1 MVRGAG
7 RARARFVCA
16 IAALAMFLGP
26 LGASAQTRTASQ
38 AERERRVEAARAER
52 LRAQSEA
59 ARREVRQLDS
69 RIAEADRRRAAAEAA
84 AAVAEARVALLRH
97 PLAGD
102 FLARARARA
111 ALESA
116 VIAAAFASRSDDPR
130 AVRAGI
136 AARALA
142 SVLAARERSAA
153 RVLERIREREL
164 LVVKEQ
170 RVLAEAVAA
179 IETERAS
186 LAALAARRRAAE
198 VQLASEASAADRRAR
213 ALASEA

>member
-1 MVRGAG
+1 MLRGAA
-7 RARARFVCA
+7 RARARLVCA

-52 LRAQSEA
+52 LRAEAQA
-59 ARREVRQLDS
+59 ARRDVRELDA
-69 RIAEADRRRAAAEAA
+69 RIAEAGRRRAAAEAA
-84 AAVAEARVALLRH
+84 AAVAQARMNLLRH
-97 PLAGD
+97 PLTDD
-102 FLARARARA
+102 FVRRARARD

-116 VIAAAFASRSDDPR
+116 VIAAAFASRSDEPR

-164 LVVKEQ
+164 LVMREQ
-170 RVLAEAVAA
+170 RVLAEAAAA
-179 IETERAS
+179 IGAERAS

-198 VQLASEASAADRRAR
+198 VQ
-213 ALASEA
+213 